1 VLHDVPKI
9 SWKIKDK
16 KCFMSLHFST
26 LKNSQMENKG
36 AICCSLSFQVEYCI
50 WHIWPAVFEF
60 DRPDI
65 CEGGVLEWW
74 IEQNG
79 LKLWGPMCLKGC
91 GTSEYVCVCVCEVH
105 LLQWARLCS
114 VHTRLY
120 IYQFPNSDNY
130 VAVSEKIYIINWF
143 VASH

>member
-1 VLHDVPKI
+1 MNLLFVLHDVPKI

-16 KCFMSLHFST
+16 KYFMSLHFST
-26 LKNSQMENKG
+26 LKNSQMENND
-36 AICCSLSFQVEYCI
+36 AICCSLSFQVGYCI

-65 CEGGVLEWW
+65 CEGGVLERW

-91 GTSEYVCVCVCEVH
+91 GTPEYVCVC
-105 LLQWARLCS
+105 LC
-114 VHTRLY
+114 LWG
-120 IYQFPNSDNY
+120 PPP
-130 VAVSEKIYIINWF
+130 AVSQIMF
-143 VASH
+143 SSHQAIHLSVSQFR